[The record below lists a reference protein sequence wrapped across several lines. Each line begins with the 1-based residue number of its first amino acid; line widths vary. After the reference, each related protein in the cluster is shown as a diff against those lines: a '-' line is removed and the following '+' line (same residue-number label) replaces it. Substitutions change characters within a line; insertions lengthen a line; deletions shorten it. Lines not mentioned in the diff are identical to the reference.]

1 MEKTRK
7 KLRNVKLNL
16 GRSLNGNFGVNS
28 KKLKILNCSS
38 SITNENSS
46 LLFSH
51 GLQGSVASSLTELET
66 QQPPNRWKS
75 AKEVG
80 EKLRKFL
87 YKMPFVFYDGPNGKK
102 TKAYLLYSFTK
113 REDLKIVC
121 ACHADFLTPA
131 QFVKHGG
138 GVDVE
143 NPLNHIEIILDY

>member
-16 GRSLNGNFGVNS
+16 GRSLN
-28 KKLKILNCSS
+28 
-38 SITNENSS
+38 
-46 LLFSH
+46 
-51 GLQGSVASSLTELET
+51 GSVASSLTELET